1 MAKRVR
7 RNTMP
12 PMERFWLCMMF
23 LFAISIFNKGGYVLM
38 AMIVAAGLLYFHS
51 LRVDFTMLCLILFS
65 LSYSIISTMY
75 FGFEFTDFC
84 NYLIGSWGAYL
95 VGKCYTRR
103 FFGGQPL
110 FRLMLVLGL
119 GFFAHGTL
127 NLFMQ
132 LFVVYNPNAT
142 FRMTFDIWHNRYI
155 AVTGAGMLYT
165 LMTGI
170 AFGILFSETKLIYKI
185 LSVGIIAVSLVYS
198 FVLAHR
204 TTIVMVLLI
213 VTLYV
218 AKRLAKGFKPTKK
231 NVLIILL
238 GFFLLIFLIVCL
250 WLDLFGLRSWL
261 VGTSLYGR
269 MRGARVNSLGGRSL
283 IWKSFLKQFWRYPT
297 GGAQIPLYLH
307 ESYVHNMWLDVYYK
321 CGVVPFLA
329 LTIATA
335 AILLRMGR
343 LLRSRSG
350 QISPLTRN
358 CLLFVTAAFLLNA
371 FVEPVLDANPY
382 FLFGYLMI
390 AGGTA
395 GIPVNSNVEGT
406 AG

>member
-23 LFAISIFNKGGYVLM
+23 LFAISIFNKGGYILM
-38 AMIVAAGLLYFHS
+38 AMIVMTGLLYFHS
-51 LRVDFTMLCLILFS
+51 LRIDFMMLCLVLFS
-65 LSYSIISTMY
+65 LSYSVISILH

-84 NYLIGSWGAYL
+84 NYLLGSWGAYL

-103 FFGGQPL
+103 FSGGQPL
-110 FRLMLVLGL
+110 LRLMLVLGL
-119 GFFAHGTL
+119 GFFAHGAL

-132 LFVVYNPNAT
+132 LFVVYNPSVT

-155 AVTGAGMLYT
+155 STTGAGVLYT
-165 LMTGI
+165 LMLGM
-170 AFGILFSETKLIYKI
+170 AFGVLFSETKLIHKI
-185 LSVGIIAVSLVYS
+185 LSIGVISVSLLYS

-204 TTIVMVLLI
+204 TTMVMVLLI
-213 VTLYV
+213 VVLYV
-218 AKRLAKGFKPTKK
+218 ARRMVKGFRPTPK
-231 NVLIILL
+231 NIVIILC
-238 GFFLLIFLIVCL
+238 GFIAVIFLAVCL

-261 VGTSLYGR
+261 TGQSLYIR
-269 MRGARVNSLGGRSL
+269 LTNARAANSGSRFV
-283 IWKSFLKQFWRYPT
+283 IWMSFLRQCLAYPM
-297 GGAQIPLYLH
+297 GGGEFPLALRA
-307 ESYVHNMWLDVYYK
+307 SYVHNMWLDVYYK
-321 CGVVPFLA
+321 CGIVPFLA
-329 LTIATA
+329 LTVATVV
-335 AILLRMGR
+335 ILLRLGCM
-343 LLRSRSG
+343 LRSRSG
-350 QISPLTRN
+350 RISTVTRN

-390 AGGTA
+390 AGGMA
-395 GIPVNSNVEGT
+395 GIPVSANAEGT